1 MIHRPSRPNT
11 LFTSILYF
19 SKSVNYTV
27 EIKIFRK
34 LHFNISHRQS
44 YRIVFLNLYSADHGR
59 DHSVALPVRRPPRV
73 ENGFQEG
80 EGQVRQSDLMI
91 LIHCWAF
98 EAFYLF

>member
-1 MIHRPSRPNT
+1 MIHRLNT

-44 YRIVFLNLYSADHGR
+44 YRIVFLNLYSDDHGR
-59 DHSVALPVRRPPRV
+59 DHSVALPVRRPLRV

-80 EGQVRQSDLMI
+80 EGQDRQVPQSDLMI
-91 LIHCWAF
+91 LINCPAF
-98 EAFYLF
+98 EA